1 MNPNFG
7 HVMSPVSHKL
17 NKLQSM
23 NYEESYEKVSIL
35 QAIWFL
41 RRKINILNTLQYPLF
56 FIICPPFEGGQALN
70 FNKHESPFN

>member
-41 RRKINILNTLQYPLF
+41 RRKINILNTTLSFILFLPLR
-56 FIICPPFEGGQALN
+56 EAKL
-70 FNKHESPFN
+70 

>member
-17 NKLQSM
+17 KKLQSM

-41 RRKINILNTLQYPLF
+41 RRK
-56 FIICPPFEGGQALN
+56 
-70 FNKHESPFN
+70 NKHFKHTTLSFILLLPLREAKL